1 MVKLLLF
8 WLALATN
15 RYSAEM
21 DVIVIYPY
29 AWADV
34 SYVTDRPS
42 WVVYSDYRFPNEYDC
57 VLARSYKGEG
67 QAWELAKKNMKHS
80 LCRKGE
86 YGE

>member
-1 MVKLLLF
+1 MTKLLL
-8 WLALATN
+8 WLALAN
-15 RYSAEM
+15 PYSAEM

-57 VLARSYKGEG
+57 VLARSYEGEG
-67 QAWELAKKNMKHS
+67 AAWELAKKNMKHS